1 MQCLRAT
8 CRILFLFIPKWCS
21 SFKSTVCGTAFCFFF
36 YLTHSY
42 TWTNVFPIA
51 EINKLTHD
59 LLHGIAI
66 ERKQVVKWKI
76 TNGPAVKTNTRCS
89 DQQQQL
95 AVVPAAR
102 MQNVYGCAII
112 HTWCAFLGIN
122 ANEQKKQNK
131 THTQTISVYNSWQV
145 FNSLIHSET
154 ETSLLENNN
163 AHVYNLYRWI
173 AHARL
178 IHCLVSCRVQ
188 LIQWSVASRHNSCFP
203 ATTRSK
209 KDSHSQRWQQEC
221 GRATLFWR
229 Y

>member
-1 MQCLRAT
+1 MDRQWRRTPDA
-8 CRILFLFIPKWCS
+8 
-21 SFKSTVCGTAFCFFF
+21 V
-36 YLTHSY
+36 
-42 TWTNVFPIA
+42 TN
-51 EINKLTHD
+51 NNSWRSC
-59 LLHGIAI
+59 LLHECKMCTGVRSFIHGAHFSVSM
-66 ERKQVVKWKI
+66 Q
-76 TNGPAVKTNTRCS
+76 TNK
-89 DQQQQL
+89 
-95 AVVPAAR
+95 
-102 MQNVYGCAII
+102 
-112 HTWCAFLGIN
+112 
-122 ANEQKKQNK
+122 KKQNK